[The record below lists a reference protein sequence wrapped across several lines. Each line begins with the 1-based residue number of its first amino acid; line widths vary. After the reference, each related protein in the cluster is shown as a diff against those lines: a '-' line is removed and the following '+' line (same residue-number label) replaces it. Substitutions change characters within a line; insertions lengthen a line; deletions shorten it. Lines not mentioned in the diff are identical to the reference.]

1 MFSFKGER
9 SVQPLLSAWTHSWRC
24 RRGKL
29 GFPKSIWWWSI
40 RTTKNRD
47 EDEVDYHHHAW
58 WWERQWSSDPSYMTI
73 TLLALGALSSVQRCS
88 IHPSNST
95 LIKMTL
101 WWAVKESKSRWG
113 YGVWKPTSS
122 WRWTRRECWWPSNII
137 ILSELVNVKY
147 HHCIRTGQCLA
158 TFLFFFHS
166 PMQQVYIVQNKNF
179 HSLPL
184 TFYCNLL
191 CCFIQ
196 TSMVILIVGWCGW
209 WDGRRHRFYWAKA
222 WPIYCLSLQV
232 LKYILHY
239 ILTVWVLLVYFK
251 VWPPWLP

>member
-1 MFSFKGER
+1 MIDQDKWRTGMRIKKKMIGR
-9 SVQPLLSAWTHSWRC
+9 SW
-24 RRGKL
+24 
-29 GFPKSIWWWSI
+29 
-40 RTTKNRD
+40 
-47 EDEVDYHHHAW
+47 
-58 WWERQWSSDPSYMTI
+58 
-73 TLLALGALSSVQRCS
+73 LSSSCIPITQSNHAIQCYIH
-88 IHPSNST
+88 IHPRWHYDELSQ
-95 LIKMTL
+95 
-101 WWAVKESKSRWG
+101 ESKSRWG
-113 YGVWKPTSS
+113 YEVWKPTSS

-147 HHCIRTGQCLA
+147 RHCIRTGQCLA

-232 LKYILHY
+232 IKYILHY

>member
-1 MFSFKGER
+1 
-9 SVQPLLSAWTHSWRC
+9 
-24 RRGKL
+24 
-29 GFPKSIWWWSI
+29 
-40 RTTKNRD
+40 
-47 EDEVDYHHHAW
+47 
-58 WWERQWSSDPSYMTI
+58 
-73 TLLALGALSSVQRCS
+73 
-88 IHPSNST
+88 
-95 LIKMTL
+95 MTL

-113 YGVWKPTSS
+113 YGVFVVYAQSIHPEDIIWAKWTAKENKSKSRWGYEVWKPTSS
-122 WRWTRRECWWPSNII
+122 WRWTQRECWWPSNII

-147 HHCIRTGQCLA
+147 HHCIRFRTGQCLA
-158 TFLFFFHS
+158 TFLFFCHS

-196 TSMVILIVGWCGW
+196 TSMIILIVGWCGW